1 MDILERIRDLEEQIA
16 GQQVNQGYIEMLIMM
31 IMMMMVCQETIRA
44 QQLQISGLGS
54 GLAKDGGYES
64 QSASGGSAASS
75 TSAGHLANLSLNIN
89 IAGEDGN

>member
-1 MDILERIRDLEEQIA
+1 M
-16 GQQVNQGYIEMLIMM
+16 ML
-31 IMMMMVCQETIRA
+31 VCQETIRA

>member
-1 MDILERIRDLEEQIA
+1 
-16 GQQVNQGYIEMLIMM
+16 
-31 IMMMMVCQETIRA
+31 MMMVCQETIRA

-64 QSASGGSAASS
+64 QSASAGSVASS
-75 TSAGHLANLSLNIN
+75 TSAGQLANLSLNIN

>member
-1 MDILERIRDLEEQIA
+1 
-16 GQQVNQGYIEMLIMM
+16 MLIM

-44 QQLQISGLGS
+44 QQLQISGIGS

-64 QSASGGSAASS
+64 QSASASAASS

>member
-16 GQQVNQGYIEMLIMM
+16 GQQVIQGYEEML